1 MVLGVSMNKKLF
13 KIIYLLLVTI
23 FSVCTIFEIYNY
35 LLFNSNLFGLVYLIF
50 SVFLCFNM
58 FIIIFNFNAANF
70 KIRVSKNFMIAIIG
84 LFSSFIL
91 YFLTSNLISY
101 VDESGAFIDKIFLS
115 IKVFKPIIYLILIVF
130 SLMESNFNIV
140 LRPRKNL

>member
-58 FIIIFNFNAANF
+58 FIIIFNFDAANF

-91 YFLTSNLISY
+91 YFLTLNLISY
-101 VDESGAFIDKIFLS
+101 VDESNAFIDKIFLS

>member
-1 MVLGVSMNKKLF
+1 MNKKLF

-58 FIIIFNFNAANF
+58 FIIIFNFDAANF

-91 YFLTSNLISY
+91 YFLTLNLISY
-101 VDESGAFIDKIFLS
+101 VDESNAFIDKIFLS

>member
-1 MVLGVSMNKKLF
+1 M
-13 KIIYLLLVTI
+13 
-23 FSVCTIFEIYNY
+23 
-35 LLFNSNLFGLVYLIF
+35 
-50 SVFLCFNM
+50 
-58 FIIIFNFNAANF
+58 A
-70 KIRVSKNFMIAIIG
+70 
-84 LFSSFIL
+84 SFIL